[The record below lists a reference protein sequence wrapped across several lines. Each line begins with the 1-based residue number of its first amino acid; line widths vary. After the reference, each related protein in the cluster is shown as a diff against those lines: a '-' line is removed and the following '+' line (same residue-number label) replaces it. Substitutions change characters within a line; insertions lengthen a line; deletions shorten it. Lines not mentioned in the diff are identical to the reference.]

1 MIVHVSF
8 VVGTAITQEPDADGH
23 EIVGA
28 SGVARDVVTSTAAPH
43 ADHSRPSCTR
53 ARNHSFEFAGKS
65 AVGVHVAVPPEA
77 RDVFSHTVVGDDVD
91 VADVNLANCTFS
103 TSASGSFATT
113 DSDGRAAPTN
123 FFESTVMMP
132 ATVGATGVF
141 GTRL

>member
-91 VADVNLANCTFS
+91 EDVKRANCAFS
-103 TSASGSFATT
+103 TSASESFTAT
-113 DSDGRAAPTN
+113 DSAGRAAPTN

-132 ATVGATGVF
+132 ATVGAAGVF
-141 GTRL
+141 GARL